1 MPAAPRN
8 PKNKGTKVAHAI
20 LGKPQNMIVQ
30 ESPKERRIKR
40 RLAQEDTALVR

>member
-8 PKNKGTKVAHAI
+8 PKNKGTKIAYAI

-30 ESPKERRIKR
+30 ESAKERKIKR
-40 RLAQEDTALVR
+40 RLNYEDTSLIR